1 MTGALVRFELAMLRR
16 DARARWSLM
25 ALAVLVLLSFAAIA
39 SDNVRTDGAKRAVA
53 AAERAR
59 WVGQGEKDPH
69 SAAHYSIFAFKPSPA
84 LVGLDPG
91 SERFVGQTV
100 WLEAHH
106 QNDMLYRPQQN
117 ASLLQRIGFA
127 SPAALI
133 TGFGPLIVFLLAF
146 TLVAQDR
153 ERGTMRLALGA
164 AVHPRTIVR
173 AKALAVWSAA
183 AGLLVLPVAIVSI
196 LWLGIGGRLDGDV
209 LLRTLCWTLVMA
221 GYLALLAAIGIA
233 VSLRISNARLA
244 LTALFGLW
252 ILFALALPRVASGA
266 VDALRPLPSSQAIRQ
281 QLAEEA
287 PAFWSDEQNARNR
300 AALLQRY
307 GVSRVEDIPNPRM
320 AELDLMERH
329 SHAVFDRVLGGFYGK
344 VASQDRLFAA
354 LGFLS
359 PTIAAQASS
368 ASVTGSDFSHHRHFI
383 DTAEGYRRNLVN
395 AMNADGMAHRAHGTE
410 RHTNDERLWARIPE
424 FAYPAPPL
432 GRFSSTALSAFA
444 ALLAWLGLAGLVL
457 SLASRRLRP

>member
-1 MTGALVRFELAMLRR
+1 MIGSLVRLELTMLRR
-16 DARARWSLM
+16 DRRAWWSLI

-39 SDNVRTDGAKRAVA
+39 GDNARSDADKRAVA
-53 AAERAR
+53 AAERER

-84 LVGLDPG
+84 LAGLDPG
-91 SERFVGQTV
+91 SEPFVGQSV

-164 AVHPRTIVR
+164 AVHPRLIVGS
-173 AKALAVWSAA
+173 KALAVWSAA
-183 AGLLVLPVAIVSI
+183 AGLLVLPVAVIS
-196 LWLGIGGRLDGDV
+196 LLSLGIGGRLGGDV
-209 LLRTLCWTLVMA
+209 LLRTLCWALAMA
-221 GYLALLAAIGIA
+221 GYLALLAAVGIA
-233 VSLRISNARLA
+233 VSLRAGNARLA
-244 LTALFGLW
+244 LAGLFGLW
-252 ILFALALPRVASGA
+252 ILFALALPRVASGV
-266 VDALRPLPSSQAIRQ
+266 VDAVRPLPSSQAIRQ
-281 QLAEEA
+281 QMAEQA

-300 AALLQRY
+300 AALLKRS
-307 GVSRVEDIPNPRM
+307 GVRRIEDIPNLRM

-344 VASQDRLFAA
+344 VASQDELFAA

-368 ASVTGSDFSHHRHFI
+368 SSVSGSDFSHHRHFI
-383 DTAEGYRRNLVN
+383 DTAERYRRNLVN

-410 RHTNDERLWARIPE
+410 RHTNDARLWSRIPE
-424 FAYPAPPL
+424 FAYSAPPL
-432 GRFSSTALSAFA
+432 GALSSTALPAFA
-444 ALLAWLGLAGLVL
+444 ALLFWLGIAGFLLVRI
-457 SLASRRLRP
+457 SRRLRP

>member
-1 MTGALVRFELAMLRR
+1 MIGPLVRLELTILRR
-16 DARARWSLM
+16 DARAWWSLV

-39 SDNVRTDGAKRAVA
+39 SDNARADADKRAVA

-84 LVGLDPG
+84 LAGLDPG
-91 SERFVGQTV
+91 SESFLGQTV

-127 SPAALI
+127 SPTALI
-133 TGFGPLIVFLLAF
+133 TGFGPLIVFLIVF
-146 TLVAQDR
+146 TLVARDR

-164 AVHPRTIVR
+164 AVHPRTIVD
-173 AKALAVWSAA
+173 AKALAVWSAT
-183 AGLLVLPVAIVSI
+183 AGLLVLPVAAISL
-196 LWLGIGGRLDGDV
+196 LWLSIGGRLDGDV
-209 LLRTLCWTLVMA
+209 LLRTLAWMLVMA
-221 GYLALLAAIGIA
+221 SYLALLSAIGIA
-233 VSLRISNARLA
+233 VSLRMSNARLA

-252 ILFALALPRVASGA
+252 ILFALALPRVASGIA
-266 VDALRPLPSSQAIRQ
+266 DAARPLPSSQAIRQ
-281 QLAEEA
+281 QMAEEA

-300 AALLQRY
+300 AALLKRY
-307 GVSRVEDIPNPRM
+307 GVTRIEDIPNPRM

-359 PTIAAQASS
+359 PTVAAQASS
-368 ASVTGSDFSHHRHFI
+368 ASAAGSDFSHHRDFI
-383 DTAEGYRRNLVN
+383 DRAERYRRDLVN
-395 AMNADGMAHRAHGTE
+395 RLNADGMAHRAHGTE
-410 RHTNDERLWARIPE
+410 RHTNDARLWSQIPD

-432 GRFSSTALSAFA
+432 GHLSSTALPAFA
-444 ALLAWLGLAGLVL
+444 ALLVWLALAGLVL
-457 SLASRRLRP
+457 TLVSRSLRP

>member
-307 GVSRVEDIPNPRM
+307 GVSRVEDIPNPRL